1 MTEEQ
6 INIAIAEACG
16 WTEIGLVDTLC
27 GIHPEMKSLK
37 AYDGGPLDYPRW
49 QIPNYCNDLNAMH
62 KAEKILK
69 LGLRNT
75 YDAELG
81 LLAERDYCFIWETTA
96 RQRAEAFLKTLNK
109 WEGTPIQ

>member
-16 WTEIGLVDTLC
+16 WKYINNETYAPDGSFWWS
-27 GIHPEMKSLK
+27 KK
-37 AYDGGPLDYPRW
+37 AEFPDY
-49 QIPNYCNDLNAMH
+49 YNDLNVMH
-62 KAEKILK
+62 EAEKILK

-96 RQRAEAFLKTLNK
+96 VQRAEAFLKTLNK
-109 WEGTPIQ
+109 WEGTPIE